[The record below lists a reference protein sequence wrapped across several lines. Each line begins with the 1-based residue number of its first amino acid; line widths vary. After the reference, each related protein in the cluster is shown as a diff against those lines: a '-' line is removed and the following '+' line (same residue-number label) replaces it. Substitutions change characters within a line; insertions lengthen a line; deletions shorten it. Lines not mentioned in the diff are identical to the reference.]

1 MKVSFSVHVCHR
13 LKSLVGNVPNLL
25 MGEFTFLL
33 LQLIDITIEILKHE
47 VKLVVFL
54 DELQQLHDIGM
65 M

>member
-1 MKVSFSVHVCHR
+1 MKVSFSVHVCHC
-13 LKSLVGNVPNLL
+13 LKGWIGNVPNLL

-33 LQLIDITIEILKHE
+33 LQLIDITIEILKNE

-54 DELQQLHDIGM
+54 DELQQLHNIGM